1 MKLLK
6 QIPAFAG
13 MTIVR
18 ELIGRDDDNPAQAPI
33 VFMDENTKRTGMYSP
48 RGDWVGLLS
57 VLGR

>member
-33 VFMDENTKRTGMYSP
+33 VFMDENTKRTGTY
-48 RGDWVGLLS
+48 L
-57 VLGR
+57 